1 MLDLIEED
9 FAVRHTVDAAL
20 MKRNV
25 AFDSQNVVALVLFNR
40 LVQRLFGLFAGSGH
54 NRVVVVERHHVRH
67 HIGDDRRIGSDEG
80 FRAAGAFQAVEPD
93 NGRAR
98 FGFHRMGDFLRTG
111 APESEARRSER
122 AELQEAA
129 AADAAA
135 AQRLVLRFKHVGL
148 PSLEKSGSSLG
159 TGWRVRR
166 RQASFHSA
174 AIKDLRLLLPKSFF
188 PRYREIAKRF

>member
-1 MLDLIEED
+1 
-9 FAVRHTVDAAL
+9 

-25 AFDSQNVVALVLFNR
+25 AFDSQNVVALVLFDR
-40 LVQRLFGLFAGSGH
+40 LVQRLFCLFAGSSH

-122 AELQEAA
+122 AELQEAF
-129 AADAAA
+129 
-135 AQRLVLRFKHVGL
+135 QTCWSPLVREKRVELGNRLEGA
-148 PSLEKSGSSLG
+148 PE
-159 TGWRVRR
+159 
-166 RQASFHSA
+166 ASFF
-174 AIKDLRLLLPKSFF
+174 SFC
-188 PRYREIAKRF
+188 RD